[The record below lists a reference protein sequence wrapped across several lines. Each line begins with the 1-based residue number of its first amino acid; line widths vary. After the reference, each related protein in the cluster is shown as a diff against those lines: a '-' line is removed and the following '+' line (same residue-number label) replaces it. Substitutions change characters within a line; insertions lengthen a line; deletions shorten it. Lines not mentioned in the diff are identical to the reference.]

1 MSDADPGGDTPTEL
15 SEPPADSDRSA
26 NTPESPEP
34 ASDPADAAADTD
46 RIAPERPSHPRWLL
60 PVIGVSI
67 VALVL
72 ANNAGNAMFA
82 SLIHEKPYALLAL
95 NSSNKYILGTTTNTA
110 LILVLVL
117 STVRLVAPDPLFWM
131 IGYLYRDRAEHWA
144 RRVFP
149 GMNKVFDQ
157 FDQDKGGF
165 ARTLDV
171 LLVVMPNNPVC
182 LLAGVAGMRFRRMM
196 TLSIVGTAGRI
207 LVLRGIGTL
216 FDDEIDSILETISEY
231 QSLLQKISIVL
242 VVAFLA
248 WQFFG
253 RRGLIGGVE
262 ELEEELGD

>member
-1 MSDADPGGDTPTEL
+1 M
-15 SEPPADSDRSA
+15 
-26 NTPESPEP
+26 
-34 ASDPADAAADTD
+34 
-46 RIAPERPSHPRWLL
+46 
-60 PVIGVSI
+60 SI

-72 ANNAGNAMFA
+72 ANNAGNAMWA
-82 SLIHEKPYALLAL
+82 SLIHEQPYALLAL
-95 NSSNKYILGTTTNTA
+95 NSSNKYIVGTTTNSA

-117 STVRLVAPDPLFWM
+117 STVRLMAPDPLFWM

-182 LLAGVAGMRFRRMM
+182 LLAGVAGVRFRRVM
-196 TLSIVGTAGRI
+196 TLSLVGTAGRI
-207 LVLRGIGTL
+207 LVLRGIGTV
-216 FDDEIDSILETISEY
+216 FDDEIESILETVSQY
-231 QSLLQKISIVL
+231 QSLLQKISIAL
-242 VVAFLA
+242 VVAFVA

-262 ELEEELGD
+262 ELEEELRD